1 MTNKKH
7 ILLVIVS
14 AIILLSGCTYGSS
27 TSLKSVESN
36 TSSMMSMRYERFN
49 GYKATN
55 IKVKEDNPIDVNF
68 DIVSDKGKLNMSIT
82 DEEGESVYEGKE
94 VPTSSFVVRPDKS
107 GKYKLKVQGEKHSGS
122 YKITWGKASE
132 DNEK

>member
-14 AIILLSGCTYGSS
+14 AIILLSGCTYGSY

-94 VPTSSFVVRPDKS
+94 VPTSSFVVRLDKS